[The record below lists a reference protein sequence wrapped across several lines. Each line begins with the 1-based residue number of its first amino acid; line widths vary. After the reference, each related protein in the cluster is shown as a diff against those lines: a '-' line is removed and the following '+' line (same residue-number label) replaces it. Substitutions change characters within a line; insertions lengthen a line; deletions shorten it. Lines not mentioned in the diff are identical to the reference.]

1 MTDLGPG
8 SWVLGLDIP
17 VTFTYPWLL
26 LGLLTLP
33 AVWLVA
39 RRWSRSGLETGRSV
53 FSTLLRVLLV
63 AAAVLALADTRWVRR
78 SDRVATIFLLD
89 MSASIPAERQSEAQK
104 YVKERI
110 GQMPE
115 GDRAGLVVFGEQAMI
130 ELPPGDKEKFQFDVP
145 HSVISAAATDLGAAI
160 RLALAA
166 FPDNYQRRIVLISDG
181 NENRGHVFA
190 EVEQARQHGV
200 VVNVRQIQYSHP
212 EETWVED
219 LIVPS
224 DISPKE
230 PFDVNVIVHSEK
242 AGPATLRLLRNDGQV
257 IEQPVGLTPGKNLF
271 TIRQK
276 ITEGGAQRYEV
287 HIETPGGDTV
297 YQNNAAY
304 ALTHVRGEARLLVVG
319 GEDVDAAELSKGLR
333 SEGIETD
340 VVDPG
345 ELANRFTEF
354 SHYDAIIFANVGVE
368 QLPAGAMQAV
378 EAAVHDAGVGFM
390 MIGGERSFGPGG
402 YRGTPLEKVLP
413 VTMDQ
418 PQRRVL
424 PNGALVLIL
433 HTVEIPEGNKW
444 AKDIG
449 LAAMNTLGP
458 QDYFGVLVYSFSGGN
473 QWLFKPRLVADK
485 AAMARL
491 IKGASPEDM
500 QDFDSGMQMAHQELK
515 SLTASARHMVIISDG
530 DPSGPAPTVYQPILA
545 DRITISTVCMN
556 EHSASD
562 VQKMKDIA
570 VKSGGQFYHPSDPRK
585 LPQIFIREA
594 ATIRRSMVIEQ
605 AFTPSL
611 RPGTQAFKGIE
622 PKDVPPLHGYT
633 IVNPKETTEV
643 LMTGPESD
651 VVFAQWQFGLGKAA
665 VFTSDA
671 KNRWGKD
678 WLAWPNYQKVWA
690 QIVRTILRSVDRAP
704 YTMSVEI
711 ENGVGHVVIDALDEE
726 GRYVHTLKFQGSATA
741 PTGDRRIL
749 GFRQTGPGRYEADFE
764 ASEVGIYGV
773 NATFTDDK
781 DNKGY
786 LSTGAAVPYV
796 AEYRDLK
803 TNLPL
808 LERIADLTGGKLV
821 GWDENVFTPMEA
833 KVGSPMALWPW
844 LLGPLLFLFVL
855 DIAVRRVAIG
865 LDEFRAGFAWA
876 VAKVRRRPTAA
887 EEAAPAPLK
896 QLLKRKKEVRAEQL
910 GDAEF
915 DLEAGPARTE
925 KPELREKPKPKEPPK
940 PPPGVE
946 APEYLKR
953 LMEAKKRAK
962 EGPK

>member
-1 MTDLGPG
+1 MPL
-8 SWVLGLDIP
+8 
-17 VTFTYPWLL
+17 TFTYPWVL

-33 AVWLVA
+33 AVWLVG
-39 RRWSRSGLETGRSV
+39 RRWSRSGLETGRSY
-53 FSTLLRVLLV
+53 FSTILRVLLV
-63 AAAVLALADTRWVRR
+63 AAAILALADAKWVRK

-89 MSASIPAERQSEAQK
+89 KSASIPAEEYEQGIA
-104 YVKERI
+104 YIKERAK
-110 GQMPE
+110 QMPE
-115 GDRAGLVVFGEQAMI
+115 GDRAGIIVFGEQAMI
-130 ELPPGDKEKFQFDVP
+130 ENPPEEKLVFDVP
-145 HSVISAAATDLGAAI
+145 HSVINQSATDLGAAI

-190 EVEQARQHGV
+190 EVEQARQHNV
-200 VVNVRQIQYSHP
+200 VVHVRQIRYSHP
-212 EETWVED
+212 EEVWVED
-219 LIVPS
+219 LIVPT

-230 PFDVNVIVHSEK
+230 PFDVNIIIHSEK
-242 AGPATLRLLRNDGQV
+242 GGPAVLRLLRNDGQV
-257 IEQPVGLTPGKNLF
+257 GEPQAIELTPGKNLY
-271 TIRQK
+271 TVRQK

-287 HIETPGGDTV
+287 HVETPGGDTV
-297 YQNNAAY
+297 YQNNSAY
-304 ALTHVRGEARLLVVG
+304 AVTHVRGEARLLVVG
-319 GEDVDAAELSKGLR
+319 GEDADVAELAKGLR

-345 ELANRFTEF
+345 ELADRFTEF
-354 SHYDAIIFANVGVE
+354 AHYDAIVFANVGVE
-368 QLPAGAMQAV
+368 QIPAGAMQAV
-378 EAAVHDAGVGFM
+378 EAAVHDAGVGFL

-473 QWLFKPRLVADK
+473 KWLFKPKPVADK

-500 QDFDSGMQMAHQELK
+500 MDFDSGMQMAHQELK
-515 SLTASARHMVIISDG
+515 LLTASARHMVIISDG
-530 DPSGPAPTVYQPILA
+530 DPSGPAANIIGPIIK
-545 DRITISTVCMN
+545 DRITVSTVCMN
-556 EHSASD
+556 EHSSAD
-562 VQKMKDIA
+562 AQKMKDIA
-570 VKSGGQFYHPSDPRK
+570 TQSGGQFYHPQDPRK

-605 AFTPSL
+605 AFQPNL
-611 RPGTQAFKGIE
+611 RSGTQAFKGIE

-651 VVFAQWQFGLGKAA
+651 VVYAQWQFGLGKTA

-678 WLAWPNYQKVWA
+678 WLAWPNYQRVWA
-690 QIVRTILRSVDRAP
+690 QVVRTILRSVDRAP
-704 YTMSVEI
+704 YTMNVEI

-749 GFRQTGPGRYEADFE
+749 GFRQTGPGRYEADFD
-764 ASEVGIYGV
+764 AGDVGIYGI
-773 NATFTDDK
+773 NATFSDDK

-786 LSTGAAVPYV
+786 LSTGAAVPYM

-808 LERIADLTGGKLV
+808 LERIADITGGKLV
-821 GWDENVFTPMEA
+821 GWDENVFMPMEA

-844 LLGPLLFLFVL
+844 LLGPLLFLFVI

-865 LDEFRAGFAWA
+865 WEEMRAGLAWA
-876 VAKVRRRPTAA
+876 GAKIRRQPV
-887 EEAAPAPLK
+887 EEDEAAPAPLK
-896 QLLKRKKEVRAEQL
+896 QLLRRKKEVRAEQL

-915 DLEAGPARTE
+915 DLETGPARAE
-925 KPELREKPKPKEPPK
+925 KPELREKPKPKESPK
-940 PPPGVE
+940 PAPGME

-953 LMEAKKRAK
+953 LMDAKKRAK
-962 EGPK
+962 DGPP